1 MAAATRIRSP
11 AGAVAKGK
19 REEND
24 MKPSTIS
31 LRRRHLMI
39 AGLAGAAA
47 PAPLFVGQLSVAATE
62 AGGSA
67 PRLIV
72 SGRLLGGPDGKPL
85 AGATVEAR
93 HAGAAGDSVRAT
105 TDGDGRFFTTIA
117 SADPSGRP
125 RRIHYRV
132 RLEGRETPVTQRI
145 SDDLVANLRRD
156 DTGAWRT
163 TFALALA

>member
-1 MAAATRIRSP
+1 
-11 AGAVAKGK
+11 
-19 REEND
+19 

-31 LRRRHLMI
+31 LRRRHLMM

-47 PAPLFVGQLSVAATE
+47 PSPLFAGQLSIAEIGAAE
-62 AGGSA
+62 SA

-72 SGRLLGGPDGKPL
+72 SGRILGGPDGKPL
-85 AGATVEAR
+85 AGATVEAW
-93 HAGAAGDSVRAT
+93 HAGAAGDAARAT

-117 SADPSGRP
+117 SADPSSRP

-132 RLEGRETPVTQRI
+132 RHEGREMPVTQRI

-156 DTGAWRT
+156 DAGAWRT

>member
-1 MAAATRIRSP
+1 
-11 AGAVAKGK
+11 
-19 REEND
+19 

-31 LRRRHLMI
+31 LRRRHLMM

-47 PAPLFVGQLSVAATE
+47 PAPLFAGQLSIAEIGAA
-62 AGGSA
+62 GRA

-72 SGRLLGGPDGKPL
+72 SGRIRGGADGKPL
-85 AGATVEAR
+85 AGATVEAW
-93 HAGAAGDSVRAT
+93 HAGAAGDAARAT
-105 TDGDGRFFTTIA
+105 TDGDGRFFTAIT

-132 RLEGRETPVTQRI
+132 RHEGREMPVTQRI

-156 DTGAWRT
+156 DAGAWRT

>member
-1 MAAATRIRSP
+1 MTAATRAGTP
-11 AGAVAKGK
+11 AAAAVQGH
-19 REEND
+19 REDND

-31 LRRRHLMI
+31 LRRRHLMM

-47 PAPLFVGQLSVAATE
+47 PAPLFAGPLSFAEVRAA
-62 AGGSA
+62 GSA

-85 AGATVEAR
+85 AGATVEAW
-93 HAGAAGDSVRAT
+93 HAGAAGAAVRAT
-105 TDGDGRFFTTIA
+105 TDGDGRFFATIV

-132 RLEGRETPVTQRI
+132 RHEGREVPVTQRI

-156 DTGAWRT
+156 GAGAWRT
-163 TFALALA
+163 TFSLALA

>member
-1 MAAATRIRSP
+1 
-11 AGAVAKGK
+11 
-19 REEND
+19 

-47 PAPLFVGQLSVAATE
+47 PVPLLAGPLSVAEVE

-72 SGRLLGGPDGKPL
+72 SGRILGGPGGKPL
-85 AGATVEAR
+85 AGVTVEVW
-93 HAGAAGDSVRAT
+93 HADASGDFASAT
-105 TDGDGRFFTTIA
+105 TDGDGRFFTTIT
-117 SADPSGRP
+117 SAALSGRL

-132 RLEGRETPVTQRI
+132 SHQGRETPVTQRI
-145 SDDLVANLRRD
+145 SNDLVANLRRD
-156 DTGAWRT
+156 DASTWRT
-163 TFALALA
+163 TFGLTLA